1 MLTKAIASHFADAW
15 VAAWNAR
22 DLPRILAHY
31 TDDFVMESPLIA
43 SVAGEASG
51 MLRGKQAVGAY
62 WQAALDRFPD
72 LRLALLGVHVGARS
86 IVIRYRSVLGLVAC
100 ETLEFNEAG
109 LVVRACAHYNETDLA
124 KAAADQ
130 TWMAVSHL
138 TPILNV
144 SDLVA
149 SVAWFEKLGWR
160 TCWTWGEGGA
170 GPTFG
175 AVGAGEC
182 EIFLCQ
188 NGQGGRG
195 KGANRS
201 TFTGSVED
209 DSADK
214 GCWMSVWV
222 DDVDAVHARCVA
234 EGLEVTHLPT
244 NEPWGVREMHV
255 RHPDGHVLRIS
266 KGIGS
271 G

>member
-1 MLTKAIASHFADAW
+1 MLTKAIASQFADAW

-31 TDDFVMESPLIA
+31 ADDFVMESPLIA

-51 MLRGKQAVGAY
+51 VLRGKQAVGAY

-124 KAAADQ
+124 EAAADQ

-144 SDLVA
+144 SDLFA
-149 SVAWFEKLGWR
+149 SMAWFEKLGWR

-201 TFTGSVED
+201 TFTGAVED

-222 DDVDAVHARCVA
+222 MDVDAVHARCVA
-234 EGLEVTHLPT
+234 EGLEVTHPPT

-266 KGIGS
+266 KGIGA